1 MTGYSKSSMAKFR
14 NSKRL
19 GRVLSTI
26 IKKKQK
32 SRGLG
37 ADDKRSASQ
46 GLLEDSDDIAGFDAV
61 LGSTFGS
68 STDTFPVSVNDS
80 ASASGSSSAP
90 VVTDNSSA
98 SDSTREGAADEG
110 DDAFRPDIV
119 PTYADVFNDAAEAN
133 GANADGSSF
142 DVSDA
147 VGMVPSPF
155 STDTRTT
162 PRMHIRKHWLQN
174 QEEEVTFPPDSSL
187 ATASANAVAVARTEE
202 PFEIPGIS
210 PIKALKTAELAPGS
224 SSEITTM
231 ETPTPTSSSHLSLSK
246 SDQAARARAMF
257 RARNSRLEAAP
268 ADTSKFDR
276 RLGTPADTSNFDTAF
291 EAEDAGAGWV
301 ADFDEISPTDV
312 SPKESV
318 PTKASPHLLTWEHAL
333 SSPNRTP
340 SMQKNID
347 DDPDLDIFG
356 SLSLDDGTEDLE
368 DPGQHE
374 GDESAESALGDS
386 TGTPHASNQSPETEA
401 IPLQQQRQRQRQ
413 RLSLQNAQARAQM
426 EEQARQTSAAARI
439 GTSPTPT
446 FGTISTWGT
455 YDTNDDYGTRATN
468 VSGYTGYTGYTEP
481 LSTVLCG
488 EVGADLEESIRD
500 LTRRLKASGL
510 GAFQDLF
517 MPKPEKVRE
526 DEERGEG
533 MRRGGEADENH
544 QIESAP
550 AAEQSFSNVAPSDGV
565 TSHLISTIGSGRRS
579 QLRRAE
585 SGEVSEL
592 TKETWL
598 MDREER

>member
-1 MTGYSKSSMAKFR
+1 MAKFR

-187 ATASANAVAVARTEE
+187 ATASANAAAVARTEE

-413 RLSLQNAQARAQM
+413 R
-426 EEQARQTSAAARI
+426 
-439 GTSPTPT
+439 T

-510 GAFQDLF
+510 GAFQALF

-526 DEERGEG
+526 DGERGEG

-550 AAEQSFSNVAPSDGV
+550 AAEQSFSNAAPSDGV